1 MNKYKVL
8 GLMSGTSLD
17 GLDLAY
23 CHFWK
28 KGVAWDFEI
37 RQCGAISY
45 DKKLFEQL
53 KNAIHL
59 SEEEHLQLHHD
70 YGNWLGHQARDF
82 IEEHQLQ
89 IDFIA
94 SHGHTSHHRP
104 EEGITFQ
111 LGDGQQ
117 LANASGAKVICD
129 FRTLDVSLG
138 GEGAPLVPIGD
149 HLLLS
154 EYQFCLNLG
163 GISNIS
169 FQKNGKRLAYDIGM
183 ANMPLNYLTEQ
194 INLKY
199 DNGGALARTGSL
211 VPKLL
216 EDLNALEYY
225 QLPYPKSTGYEWF
238 SSEVKPLLEKTE
250 SETKNLLHT
259 VIHHNSEQIAR
270 AIKSKKPKGKSQVL
284 VTGGGA
290 LNDFFVET
298 LQEKLSRTCEVVIPP
313 KKFIEYK
320 EAMVFAFMGVLKHVG
335 EINVYASVTGAERDS
350 SSGEIFEP
358 ETRAD

>member
-1 MNKYKVL
+1 
-8 GLMSGTSLD
+8 MSGTSLD
-17 GLDLAY
+17 GLDMAY

-28 KGVAWDFEI
+28 KDGEWDFEI
-37 RQCGAISY
+37 RECGAVPY
-45 DKKLFEQL
+45 HTELFELL

-59 SEEEHLQLHHD
+59 SEEQHLQLHND
-70 YGNWLGHQARDF
+70 YGNWLGLQAKHF
-82 IEEHQLQ
+82 IEKHQLD

-111 LGDGQQ
+111 LGNGQQ
-117 LANASGAKVICD
+117 LANVSERKVICD
-129 FRTLDVSLG
+129 FRTLDVTLG
-138 GEGAPLVPIGD
+138 GQGAPLVPIGD

-154 EYQFCLNLG
+154 EYRFCLNLG

-169 FQKNGKRLAYDIGM
+169 FQKTGQRVAYDIGM
-183 ANMPLNYLTEQ
+183 ANMPLNHLTEK

-199 DNGGALARTGSL
+199 DKGGELARSGALIPQL
-211 VPKLL
+211 FD
-216 EDLNALEYY
+216 DLNTLEYY
-225 QLPYPKSTGYEWF
+225 TLPYPKSTGYEWF
-238 SSEVKPLLEKTE
+238 SSKVKPLLEQTQAG
-250 SETKNLLHT
+250 TKDLLHT
-259 VIHHNSEQIAR
+259 VIHHNCEQIAR
-270 AIKSKKPKGKSQVL
+270 AIEREKSESQSRVL

-298 LQEKLSRTCEVVIPP
+298 LQEKLGTTCKVAISP

-320 EAMVFAFMGVLKHVG
+320 EAMVFAFMGVLKHLG
-335 EINVYASVTGAERDS
+335 ESNIYASVTGAERDS

-358 ETRAD
+358 KVHI

>member
-1 MNKYKVL
+1 MDNYKVL

-23 CHFWK
+23 CHFWRK
-28 KGVAWDFEI
+28 TTTWDFEI
-37 RQCGAISY
+37 QLCEAISY
-45 DKKLFEQL
+45 DKSLFDQL

-59 SEEEHLQLHHD
+59 SEKAHLKLHHV
-70 YGNWLGHQARDF
+70 YGNWLGQQARDF
-82 IEEHQLQ
+82 IEKHQLNV
-89 IDFIA
+89 DFIA

-111 LGDGQQ
+111 LGYGQE
-117 LANASGAKVICD
+117 LAKASGARVICD

-138 GEGAPLVPIGD
+138 GQGAPLVPIGD

-169 FQKNGKRLAYDIGM
+169 FQKNGKRVAYDIGM
-183 ANMPLNYLTEQ
+183 ANMPLNYLTEK

-199 DNGGALARTGSL
+199 DKGGTLARSGTL

-216 EDLNALEYY
+216 ENLNSLKYY
-225 QLPYPKSTGYEWF
+225 EVPYPKSTGYEWF
-238 SSEVKPLLEKTE
+238 SSEVKPLLKKTKAE
-250 SETKNLLHT
+250 IKDLLHT
-259 VIHHNSEQIAR
+259 VIHHNCEQIAR
-270 AIKSKKPKGKSQVL
+270 TVKNEKLEGKSRVL

-290 LNDFFVET
+290 LNNFFVAT
-298 LQEKLSRTCEVVIPP
+298 LEEKLGETCEVVIPP

-320 EAMVFAFMGVLKHVG
+320 EAMVFAFMGVLKHLG
-335 EINVYASVTGAERDS
+335 EINVYASVTGAKQDS
-350 SSGEIFEP
+350 CSGKIFEP
-358 ETRAD
+358 EI

>member
-1 MNKYKVL
+1 MQNYKVL
-8 GLMSGTSLD
+8 GMMSGTSLD

-28 KGVAWDFEI
+28 KNGAWDFEI
-37 RQCGAISY
+37 RQCGAVSY
-45 DKKLFEQL
+45 DAVFFERL

-59 SEEEHLQLHHD
+59 SEEAHLQLHME
-70 YGNWLGHQARDF
+70 YGHWLGQQAKVF
-82 IEEHQLQ
+82 IEKHHLD

-117 LANASGAKVICD
+117 LANSSGENVICD
-129 FRTLDVSLG
+129 FRTLDVTLG
-138 GEGAPLVPIGD
+138 GQGAPLVPIGD

-169 FQKNGKRLAYDIGM
+169 FQKDGQRVAYDIGM
-183 ANMPLNYLTEQ
+183 ANMPLNHLTEK

-199 DNGGALARTGSL
+199 DKGGRLARSGDL
-211 VPKLL
+211 IPRLL
-216 EDLNALEYY
+216 EHLNALAYY
-225 QLPYPKSTGYEWF
+225 KLPYPKSTGYEWF
-238 SSEVKPLLEKTE
+238 SSEVKPLLEQNDT
-250 SETKNLLHT
+250 ETKNLLHT
-259 VIHHNSEQIAR
+259 VIHHNCEQIAK
-270 AIKSKKPKGKSQVL
+270 AIAKEQPANQSRVM

-290 LNDFFVET
+290 LNDFYMET
-298 LQEKLSRTCEVVIPP
+298 LQQKLEGICEVVIPP

-320 EAMVFAFMGVLKHVG
+320 EAMVFAFMGVLQQLG
-335 EINVYASVTGAERDS
+335 ETNVYASVTGAQRDS
-350 SSGEIFEP
+350 SSGVVFEP
-358 ETRAD
+358 KD